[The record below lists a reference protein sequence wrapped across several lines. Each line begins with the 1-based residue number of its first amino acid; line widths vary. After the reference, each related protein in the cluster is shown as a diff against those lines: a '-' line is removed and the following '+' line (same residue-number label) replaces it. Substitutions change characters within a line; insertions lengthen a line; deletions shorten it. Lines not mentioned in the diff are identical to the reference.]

1 MDIEF
6 ADKALDRLETDPRFH
21 AGLPVAV
28 VKSYRKT
35 LGWIRAAN
43 DERDFRQM
51 RSLNFEKLRGSRSH
65 QYSMRL
71 NDQYRLIIELAKSG
85 GRAKAILIEV
95 TDYH

>member
-6 ADKALDRLETDPRFH
+6 TDKNLDRLETDPRFD
-21 AGLPVAV
+21 AGLPIGV
-28 VKSYRKT
+28 VKGYRKA
-35 LGWIRAAN
+35 LGWIRAAQ

-51 RSLNFEKLRGSRSH
+51 RSLNFEKLRGDRSH

-71 NDQYRLIIELAKSG
+71 TDQYRLIIELAKAD
-85 GRAKAILIEV
+85 GRTKVVLIEI

>member
-1 MDIEF
+1 MEIEF
-6 ADKALDRLETDPRFH
+6 ADKALDRLEVDPRYH

-28 VKSYRKT
+28 VRRYRKT
-35 LGWIRAAN
+35 LGWIRSAH

-71 NDQYRLIIELAKSG
+71 NDQFRLIIELEKSG
-85 GRAKAILIEV
+85 GRAKAILIEI